1 MVRDLT
7 QEIAE
12 TDDFLPF
19 WYRGTRD
26 VFLSAGAA
34 GHAMSF
40 IGWRSNQPI
49 FSIWLIIDNY
59 SKER

>member
-26 VFLSAGAA
+26 EFYLLAQ
-34 GHAMSF
+34 
-40 IGWRSNQPI
+40 GWMMEEGMRRKKKNAQK
-49 FSIWLIIDNY
+49 FVGL
-59 SKER
+59 KEIT